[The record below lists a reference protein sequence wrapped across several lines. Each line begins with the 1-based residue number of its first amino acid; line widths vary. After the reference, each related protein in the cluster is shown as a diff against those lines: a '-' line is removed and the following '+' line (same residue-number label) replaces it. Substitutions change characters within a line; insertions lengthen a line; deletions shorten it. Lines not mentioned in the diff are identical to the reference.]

1 MCRMLYKFE
10 PQVRGKVKKK
20 KKQNYMTK
28 ENMVCQNL
36 KGL

>member
-20 KKQNYMTK
+20 RQNYMTK

>member
-10 PQVRGKVKKK
+10 PQVRGKKK